1 MKKLLLPL
9 LLLLVLPGTAQ
20 AQLPSELFGIVL
32 GEPVEKYQSL
42 LNQETDARDRD
53 ALYVNE
59 VDLKNDLLPGVRGG
73 SISYGNCAN
82 PGLVVGVKLKLDDPA
97 QSTFNALYARYEKT
111 FGKPDEYQGDAFR
124 TVIAWKWR
132 FRKDNTEVQVV
143 LTWSK
148 DPEMRPGTSI
158 KLRQRTLWEA
168 EYFCQQQQRGKG
180 GSADAGTPLAPRDL
194 DRFLPKAP

>member
-9 LLLLVLPGTAQ
+9 LLLLVLPGTAH
-20 AQLPSELFGIVL
+20 AQLPSELLGIVL
-32 GEPVEKYQSL
+32 GKPVETYHAML
-42 LNQETDARDRD
+42 DMATDARDRD

-59 VDLKNDLLPGVRGG
+59 VDLRNELFPGVRGG

-82 PGLVVGVKLKLDDPA
+82 PGTVVGVKLKLDDPA
-97 QSTFNALYARYEKT
+97 QSTFNALYARYEKA
-111 FGKPDEYQGDAFR
+111 FGKPDEYQGDAFK
-124 TVIAWKWR
+124 TIIAWKWR
-132 FRKDNTEVQVV
+132 FRKDNEEVQVV

-158 KLRQRTLWEA
+158 KLRHRTLWEA
-168 EYFCQQQQRGKG
+168 EYLCQQQQRSRTG
-180 GSADAGTPLAPRDL
+180 GSDAGTALPAGQL